1 MLAPDAVETI
11 TRMAR
16 EEGVEAASLLAI
28 IQIESGGRVHAMID
42 GRAEPL
48 IRFEGHYFDRR
59 LSGSMRE
66 RARLA
71 GLSSPKAGGIANPAS
86 QAGRW
91 ALLRQA
97 AALAPDAAYES
108 VSWGV
113 GQVMGAHW
121 RMLGYDNVAALVEE
135 ARSGLAGQARL
146 MLRYLEKTGLRD
158 ALERHD
164 WAAVARGYNGPAYAA
179 NGYDRK
185 LARAYRS
192 YAAAGGDAAG
202 DRLAIGMRGEA
213 VRELQLL
220 LSAQGYP
227 LELDGIFG
235 VRTAEAVERFQRE
248 RGLAVSGETDGA
260 TMAALRA
267 RVPLDGLA
275 GFLWRWAAGI
285 LRRFRI

>member
-59 LSGSMRE
+59 LSGSLRE
-66 RARLA
+66 KARVA

-91 ALLRQA
+91 ALLRRA

-121 RMLGYDNVAALVEE
+121 QMLGYDSVAALVEE

-146 MLRYLEKTGLRD
+146 MLRYLEKTGLRG
-158 ALERHD
+158 ALGRHD

-192 YAAAGGDAAG
+192 YAAVAGETAG
-202 DRLAIGMRGEA
+202 DRLAFGMRGEA
-213 VRELQLL
+213 VRDLQML

-227 LELDGIFG
+227 LETDGIFG
-235 VRTAEAVERFQRE
+235 ARTAEAVKRFQRD
-248 RGLAVSGETDGA
+248 RGLAVTGEADAPTNE
-260 TMAALRA
+260 ALRVA
-267 RVPLDGLA
+267 VPLDGLA
-275 GFLWRWAAGI
+275 GFLWHWVCGI
-285 LRRFRI
+285 LRRFRT